1 MATIT
6 PSAFTRTVEGGR
18 DIFST
23 SWALGIADTGIAVQV
38 AQFQDLCIQ
47 VTGTIGG
54 ATVVVEGSLDNLTF
68 ATLSNQ
74 AGAAISLT
82 ANGIKQVGETP
93 RWLRVSSSGGTASV
107 IVATLFA
114 RIQRPW

>member
-6 PSAFTRTVEGGR
+6 PAAWTRTVEGGR
-18 DIFST
+18 DIFVT

-38 AQFQDLCIQ
+38 SQFQDLYVQ

-54 ATVVVEGSLDNLTF
+54 ATVLVEGSLDNTTF

-82 ANGIKQVGETP
+82 ANGAKQVGETP
-93 RWLRVSSSGGTASV
+93 RWIRASSSGGTGSA
-107 IVATLFA
+107 IVVTLLA